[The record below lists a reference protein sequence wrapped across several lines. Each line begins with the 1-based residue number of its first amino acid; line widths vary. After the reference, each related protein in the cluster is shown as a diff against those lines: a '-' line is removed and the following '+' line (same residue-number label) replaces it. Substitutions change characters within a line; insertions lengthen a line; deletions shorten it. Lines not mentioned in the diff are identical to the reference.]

1 LKSKEFEEQLGV
13 RWHRWQRNAMNEQN
27 PKQNSMAGGVFI
39 AIGLIGGAITG
50 VFWNEPSAG
59 MVIGLIAGIAVATLV
74 WLFDRK
80 RGN

>member
-1 LKSKEFEEQLGV
+1 
-13 RWHRWQRNAMNEQN
+13 MNGHK
-27 PKQNSMAGGVFI
+27 PRQNSMAGGFFI

-59 MVIGLIAGIAVATLV
+59 MVIGLIAGMAVATLV
-74 WLFDRK
+74 WLIDRK